1 MREFP
6 NDSIILKTKCSTPV
20 HLIPLKINLV
30 KEKVDFIP
38 SLQIALAKRKLT
50 LNNGDII
57 SIASKLI
64 SVSEG
69 RLKRIDEVIPS
80 NSAKKKAK
88 QYKMDPKFVQIVIN
102 ESDNILGGLPGLLLT
117 IKKGII
123 TVNAGVDASNVPKGY
138 VSLWPLYPQKSAD
151 TIRKKISC
159 SIKISV
165 LIVDSQI
172 VPLRLGTIGL
182 ALAISGFPSTIDL
195 RDRKDLYG
203 NSLIYTWHSIADDLA
218 AAAHLLMGEAD
229 EKTPIVLIRGFN
241 IDNHFNNVSSK
252 ISPNKCLYMNNL
264 LNSKKFS
271 NME

>member
-1 MREFP
+1 MREFQK
-6 NDSIILKTKCSTPV
+6 DSIPIKLICSTSV
-20 HLIPLKINLV
+20 HLIPLKIDLI
-30 KEKVDFIP
+30 KENIDFIP
-38 SLQIALAKRKLT
+38 SLKIALAKRKLT

-80 NSAKKKAK
+80 HRAKIQAKK
-88 QYKMDPKFVQIVIN
+88 YEMDPKFVQIVMN

-117 IKKGII
+117 IKNGII

-138 VSLWPLYPQKSAD
+138 VSLWPLDPQESVDK
-151 TIRKKISC
+151 IRKKISC

-182 ALAISGFPSTIDL
+182 ALATSGFPSTIDL
-195 RDRKDLYG
+195 RGKKDLYG

-218 AAAHLLMGEAD
+218 AAAHLLMGESD

-241 IDNHFNNVSSK
+241 IYDHFNNVSSK
-252 ISPNKCLYMNNL
+252 ISPNKCLFMNNIL
-264 LNSKKFS
+264 TIKKFS
-271 NME
+271 NLE